1 MSQQETQQP
10 EPFSMSDEQLCLHR
24 YRYRQARK
32 AGMGMRD
39 AKLFA
44 LEQSMDVGE
53 MRALAKAGCPPDLM
67 LLIL

>member
-1 MSQQETQQP
+1 MGQETKQP
-10 EPFSMSDEQLCLHR
+10 EPFDLSDEQLALHR
-24 YRYRQARK
+24 HRYRQARRV
-32 AGMGMRD
+32 GMSMRD

-44 LEQSMDVGE
+44 LEHTMDVGE